1 MVAYNFQA
9 QFAPAVERGEKLQT
23 IRAEGKRRHAR
34 PGETVQLYTGMRR
47 PGCRLLRTGT
57 CHTSTYCAI
66 YENGITLGN
75 FPAIGLD
82 EFARADGFRD
92 FDHMKQW
99 FRDTHGLPFTGRL
112 IAWHAHK
119 GEVE

>member
-9 QFAPAVERGEKLQT
+9 QFAPDVEAGRKRQT
-23 IRAEGKRRHAR
+23 IRSEGKRRHAQI
-34 PGETVQLYTGMRR
+34 GDTVQLYTGMRTK
-47 PGCRLLRTGT
+47 GCRQIGTGICT
-57 CHTSTYCAI
+57 TSTYCAI
-66 YENGITLGN
+66 REDGITLGN
-75 FPAIGLD
+75 HPKVNIE

-112 IAWHAHK
+112 IAWEPK
-119 GEVE
+119 SS